1 MKNICKIT
9 ILLLIFIYKDCFGNQ
24 NQNRIFKYLQNFNT
38 LKSEF
43 IQVNNNGEVL
53 SGKIFISRPGKVRIK
68 YNEIPLLI
76 ISDGKKVATINKK
89 LKSITFYRLSD
100 IPVSLLLFK
109 NFKYD
114 RINILDIKKYEN
126 QLVMRINEKKK
137 NSTGFVEVLFEEIPF
152 QMKKWTVFRDK
163 NSKTEV
169 LLNNII
175 LDEKIVLQLF
185 DIGIEDPRPKVL
197 PK

>member
-1 MKNICKIT
+1 MKNFSKII

-24 NQNRIFKYLQNFNT
+24 NQDRIFKYLQNFNT

-43 IQVNNNGEVL
+43 IQVNNNGDVL
-53 SGKIFISRPGKVRIK
+53 SGEIFIVRPGKVRIK

-89 LKSITFYRLSD
+89 LKSITFYKLSD

-114 RINILDIKKYEN
+114 KINILEIRKNDN
-126 QLVMRINEKKK
+126 QLVVKINEKKK
-137 NSTGFVEVLFEEIPF
+137 NASGYVEVLFEETPF

-163 NSKTEV
+163 NTKTEV
-169 LLNNII
+169 LLNN
-175 LDEKIVLQLF
+175 LELNRKIVLKLF
-185 DIGIEDPRPKVL
+185 DISIEDPRPKVL

>member
-1 MKNICKIT
+1 MKNFSKII

-24 NQNRIFKYLQNFNT
+24 NQDRIFKYLQNFNT

-43 IQVNNNGEVL
+43 IQVNNNGDVL
-53 SGKIFISRPGKVRIK
+53 SGEIFIVRPGKVRIK

-89 LKSITFYRLSD
+89 LKSITFYKLSD

-114 RINILDIKKYEN
+114 KVNILEIRKNDN
-126 QLVMRINEKKK
+126 QLVVKINEKKK
-137 NSTGFVEVLFEEIPF
+137 NASGYVEVLFEETPF

-163 NSKTEV
+163 NTKTEV
-169 LLNNII
+169 LLNN
-175 LDEKIVLQLF
+175 LELNRKIVLKLF
-185 DIGIEDPRPKVL
+185 DISIEDPRPKVL

>member
-1 MKNICKIT
+1 MKNFSKII

-24 NQNRIFKYLQNFNT
+24 NQDRIFKYLQNFNT

-43 IQVNNNGEVL
+43 IQVNNNGDVL
-53 SGKIFISRPGKVRIK
+53 SGEIFIVRPGKVRIK

-89 LKSITFYRLSD
+89 LKSITFYKLSD

-109 NFKYD
+109 NFRYD
-114 RINILDIKKYEN
+114 KINILEIRKNDN
-126 QLVMRINEKKK
+126 QLVVKINKKK
-137 NSTGFVEVLFEEIPF
+137 NASGYVEVLFEETPF

-163 NSKTEV
+163 NTKTS
-169 LLNNII
+169 
-175 LDEKIVLQLF
+175 
-185 DIGIEDPRPKVL
+185 PT
-197 PK
+197 

>member
-1 MKNICKIT
+1 MKNFCKII

-24 NQNRIFKYLQNFNT
+24 NQDRIFKYLQNFNT

-43 IQVNNNGEVL
+43 IQVNNNGDVL
-53 SGKIFISRPGKVRIK
+53 SGEIFIVRPGKVRIK

-89 LKSITFYRLSD
+89 LKSITFYKLSD

-109 NFKYD
+109 NFRYD
-114 RINILDIKKYEN
+114 KINILEIRKNDN
-126 QLVMRINEKKK
+126 QLVVKINEKKK
-137 NSTGFVEVLFEEIPF
+137 NASSYVEVLFEETPF

-163 NSKTEV
+163 NTKTEV
-169 LLNNII
+169 LLNNLE
-175 LDEKIVLQLF
+175 LDRKIVLKLF
-185 DIGIEDPRPKVL
+185 DISIEDPRPKVL